1 MLEFQKGNNIVLQA
15 EQERLKMAAE
25 QERRAEQDVEE
36 RLALERRRREGEG
49 FERALRTRLS
59 VGDLLTMH
67 KEGRS
72 YSHEA
77 ILPRMKVEN
86 CSQVLFQTARP
97 STSATALNTDSGDD

>member
-1 MLEFQKGNNIVLQA
+1 MLEFQKGDNIVLQA
-15 EQERLKMAAE
+15 EQERLEMAAE

-86 CSQVLFQTARP
+86 CSQLLFQTA
-97 STSATALNTDSGDD
+97 STSATALNTDSSDG